1 MGFVVLHPAYSLSW
15 LGFSGPYVIIV
26 LPLKTYILYLSLLQ
40 EVTKSLTSLY
50 PMQKGR
56 NADACYFANEATF
69 ISCVPLINIPNQQE
83 VTAPCHASSHID
95 DQYCS
100 LFPPHSRINYDVA
113 CPMNF
118 EKYPY
123 DTQTCKVK
131 YESCKFS

>member
-56 NADACYFANEATF
+56 NADACYFANEATVNDLYSGKNGQGF
-69 ISCVPLINIPNQQE
+69 LF
-83 VTAPCHASSHID
+83 HYSSRFH
-95 DQYCS
+95 
-100 LFPPHSRINYDVA
+100 
-113 CPMNF
+113 
-118 EKYPY
+118 
-123 DTQTCKVK
+123 
-131 YESCKFS
+131 